1 MTTCKLSDLIG
12 PAFVSVHQAVKSGD
26 YHRFLLAGGRGS
38 GKSSFVSIEMLLLL
52 IAHPDIHGVVLR
64 KVARTMR
71 KTVFPQYQWA
81 VEMLGLRD
89 KFRATVEPME
99 LTYLPTG
106 QKLLFCGADDPGA
119 LKSIKPQFGYIALLH
134 FEEWDQF
141 SGLEEVRS
149 IRQSVLRGGDQGWEF
164 CTFNPPKNRKTSQ
177 IGQF

>member
-1 MTTCKLSDLIG
+1 M
-12 PAFVSVHQAVKSGD
+12 
-26 YHRFLLAGGRGS
+26 LAGGRGS

-81 VEMLGLRD
+81 VEVLGLRD

-106 QKLLFCGADDPGA
+106 KSSCFAGRTTPG
-119 LKSIKPQFGYIALLH
+119 H
-134 FEEWDQF
+134 
-141 SGLEEVRS
+141 
-149 IRQSVLRGGDQGWEF
+149 
-164 CTFNPPKNRKTSQ
+164 
-177 IGQF
+177 